1 MFIHT
6 HTHTH
11 TYVYILCNLFYN
23 QFMYMTLLLH
33 CELLEGDTNLFIS
46 KSLVFSIMPYPLKCL
61 VNVY

>member
-1 MFIHT
+1 MLACAKSYLTLCDT
-6 HTHTH
+6 HI
-11 TYVYILCNLFYN
+11 YVYN